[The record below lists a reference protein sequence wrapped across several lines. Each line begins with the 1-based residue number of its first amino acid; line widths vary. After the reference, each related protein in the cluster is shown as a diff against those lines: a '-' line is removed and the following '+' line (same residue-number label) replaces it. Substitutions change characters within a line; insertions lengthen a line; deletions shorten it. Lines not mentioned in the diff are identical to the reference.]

1 MGRWDEQKM
10 AFGYNAGKMIKI
22 GALSYALGI
31 NAAFAAL
38 HVDFLS
44 PMGDEQWKMSGN
56 PIRCGLSLMIPNYG
70 IGYFE
75 QYATKPPH
83 FILRKWQQVQRP
95 LPAQVSA
102 KSPVWKPFG
111 PSFFVSRTFIRPGS
125 YGIFLAREP
134 SLKLLT
140 YLSQGYQANFNYQSE
155 EGFGIT
161 VALSPIRFQKVYSRY
176 QRCLGSLLSF
186 NYDQVKE
193 TVFHFEVDSKVLTD
207 GDKDQ
212 LRRIAQ
218 YAAADVQIEVIRI
231 VGYADE
237 SGRKGYNNAVSQ
249 FRAEAV
255 KHYLL
260 GLGVPKKKLSV
271 TWFGAMKP
279 VARNDTDEGR
289 AANRRVVVNLL
300 KK

>member
-1 MGRWDEQKM
+1 M
-10 AFGYNAGKMIKI
+10 AFEYKTGRLIRKSV
-22 GALSYALGI
+22 LSYLIAL
-31 NAAFAAL
+31 NTSFAVP

-44 PMGDEQWKMSGN
+44 PMGDEQWRMSGN

-83 FILRKWQQVQRP
+83 FILRKWDQVQRA
-95 LPAQVSA
+95 LPAQVLA
-102 KSPVWKPFG
+102 RSPVWKPFG
-111 PSFFVSRTFIRPGS
+111 PSFLVTRSFIKPGA
-125 YGIFLAREP
+125 YGIFLPREP
-134 SLKLLT
+134 ALKLLT

-155 EGFGIT
+155 EGFGVT

-176 QRCLGSLLSF
+176 QRCLGNLLPF
-186 NYDQVKE
+186 NYEQVKE
-193 TVFHFEVDSKVLTD
+193 TVFHFDVDSKLLTD
-207 GDKDQ
+207 ADKEQ
-212 LRRIAQ
+212 LRRIAK
-218 YAAADVQIEVIRI
+218 YAEADVQVEVIRI

-271 TWFGAMKP
+271 TWFGALKP
-279 VARNDTDEGR
+279 IARNDTDEGR
-289 AANRRVVVNLL
+289 AANRRVVINLI